1 MTGGAGQVTLRY
13 GAFGTQGGSYD
24 PGQLCRRLAGAVIR
38 YVALLVMSLALFPAV
53 RWAPLPFVCLVI
65 AGLAIALSWA
75 ARDRAARDED
85 PSG

>member
-1 MTGGAGQVTLRY
+1 M
-13 GAFGTQGGSYD
+13 
-24 PGQLCRRLAGAVIR
+24 IR